1 MLMSMEP
8 TTSPI
13 LNFDTLSN
21 WSDPE
26 LEDLLELAA
35 ELKARN
41 YRSDVGRGRVLG
53 LIFFN
58 PSLRTKV
65 SFETAAIHLGAGS
78 TVIHPGSGSWP
89 LETRIGAV
97 MDGNKTE
104 HIKEA
109 VGVLSR
115 YCDVIGVR
123 AFAGLKDKFED
134 AGDTLIRRIVE
145 YADVPVINLESANEH
160 PCQGMADWLTLRE
173 LFPDGTAQRSFV
185 LSWAPHPNPLP
196 MAVPNTALEVAIRS
210 GMDVTLACPAEYVP
224 DDDRLNYLRNLADEK
239 GSYFDISHDQE
250 QGFRDADVIYAK
262 SWASPSLVY
271 GNPEEEAQLR
281 REVYRNWTVSEA
293 RMGITNNAK
302 FMHCL
307 PVRRNVVVT
316 DKVLDSPNA
325 VHIQQ
330 AENRLHVQ
338 KAILM
343 KLWNLS
349 L

>member
-1 MLMSMEP
+1 MM
-8 TTSPI
+8 
-13 LNFDTLSN
+13 NFDTLTT
-21 WSDPE
+21 WRDAG

-35 ELKARN
+35 EMKARD
-41 YRSDVGRGRVLG
+41 YRSDVAKGKVLG

-65 SFETAAIHLGAGS
+65 SFETAALHLGAGS
-78 TVIHPGSGSWP
+78 TIIHPGSGSWP
-89 LETRIGAV
+89 LETRTGAV

-104 HIKEA
+104 HIREA
-109 VGVLSR
+109 VGVLSE
-115 YCDVIGVR
+115 YCDIIGVR
-123 AFAGLKDKFED
+123 AFATMTDRFDDE
-134 AGDTLIRRIVE
+134 GDTLIRRIVE
-145 YADVPVINLESANEH
+145 YANVPVINLESANEH

-173 LFPDGTAQRSFV
+173 AFPGGSAGRSFV

-196 MAVPNTALEVAIRS
+196 MAVPNSALEVAIRC
-210 GMDVTLACPAEYVP
+210 GMDVTLACPPEYLP
-224 DDDRLNYLRNLADEK
+224 GEGRLGYLRSLAEEK

-262 SWASPSLVY
+262 SWAAQSLIY
-271 GNPEEEAQLR
+271 DRPDEEASLR
-281 REVYRNWTVSEA
+281 RETYRNWTVTEA
-293 RMGITNNAK
+293 KMSMTNQAR

-316 DKVLDSPNA
+316 DKVLDGDQA
-325 VHIQQ
+325 IHIQQ
-330 AENRLHVQ
+330 AGNRLHVQ

-343 KLWNLS
+343 QLWKLS